1 MRPVRRFLVLG
12 AACLKQHVE
21 GTIGT
26 HELKNFLAEPIPE
39 SKPQQ
44 AERFN
49 GLTV

>member
-1 MRPVRRFLVLG
+1 MWKAQLVRTN
-12 AACLKQHVE
+12 Q
-21 GTIGT
+21 
-26 HELKNFLAEPIPE
+26 KNFVAEPTPE